1 MAEQD
6 RDRPEVVV
14 YGDYSCPF
22 SYMTEALLARLR
34 SEEGVRI
41 EHRAFELRPAP
52 APLLDPKGEG
62 LVRHWDSTVLPLAR
76 ELGVEIRMPPVQ
88 PRTRKAHEAAAHAR
102 EAGQFEAM
110 HASLYRAFFVD
121 GADIGRIDVLVQI
134 GEGVGLD
141 PTGLKVALDIDQQ
154 TDRVLADQAEAR
166 ARGIAAVPA
175 LLSGDR
181 QMIGLHHYDAIR
193 ELVV

>member
-1 MAEQD
+1 VEATD
-6 RDRPEVVV
+6 RFIPFLEEHGFSVDVHDGPEVYADADTLAGTDLVV
-14 YGDYSCPF
+14 QCFTQGTATD
-22 SYMTEALLARLR
+22 EQ
-34 SEEGVRI
+34 
-41 EHRAFELRPAP
+41 
-52 APLLDPKGEG
+52 
-62 LVRHWDSTVLPLAR
+62 VL
-76 ELGVEIRMPPVQ
+76 
-88 PRTRKAHEAAAHAR
+88 
-102 EAGQFEAM
+102 EAM